1 MKAVLDINILLDLLL
16 KREPHRHEAAR
27 LFQRIEEGR
36 VDGYICATSVDTLH
50 YIMTKEAGRQ
60 RSRELLTTILRL
72 LSVLPVDGQ
81 VVMSALQLDWKDL
94 EDAIIHEAARL
105 GGMDVVV
112 TRDGDFTGGSFPA
125 LTAGELLVH
134 I

>member
-16 KREPHRHEAAR
+16 QREPHRHEAAR